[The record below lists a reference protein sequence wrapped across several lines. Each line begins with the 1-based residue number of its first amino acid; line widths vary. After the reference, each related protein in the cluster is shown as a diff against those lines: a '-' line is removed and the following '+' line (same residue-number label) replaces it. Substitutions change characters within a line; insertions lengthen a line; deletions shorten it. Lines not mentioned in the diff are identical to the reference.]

1 MRKKKEGIRK
11 VGTYSKPGKEK
22 LILDLKIS
30 LLDLPGNI
38 KKLIILGKDLTK
50 EIEFEKEKHTLQ
62 YIDSLTGLLNFLDF
76 PKEFLR
82 Y

>member
-1 MRKKKEGIRK
+1 MRKKKGDIRK

-22 LILDLKIS
+22 FILDLKIS
-30 LLDLPGNI
+30 LLELPGNI

-50 EIEFEKEKHTLQ
+50 EIEFEKEKHILQ
-62 YIDSLTGLLNFLDF
+62 YIDSLTGLLNFF
-76 PKEFLR
+76 GFSKKFLR